1 MAKRYF
7 LLDMQS
13 KRLYPYAAI
22 AVCAMELAPRHREVP
37 VTHRFFLYDLE
48 TENFFDRLNQRS
60 ITLYGIN

>member
-1 MAKRYF
+1 MAKRYI
-7 LLDMQS
+7 LSDIYL

-22 AVCAMELAPRHREVP
+22 AACAMELAPRHKEVP

-48 TENFFDRLNQRS
+48 TENFFDRLNQTS